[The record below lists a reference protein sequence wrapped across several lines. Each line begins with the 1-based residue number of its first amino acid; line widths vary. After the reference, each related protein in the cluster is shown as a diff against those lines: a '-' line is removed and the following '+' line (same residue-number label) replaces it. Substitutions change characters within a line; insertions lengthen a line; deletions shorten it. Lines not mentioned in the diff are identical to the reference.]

1 MKARLIFLTLAMFL
15 FTVQMPAET
24 AVSGL
29 VATVSLKR
37 TTFHDVRYIE
47 AEIIVQNRGK
57 KPASFIVYDK
67 PYTTFQ
73 PVVYDVNGREAPVK
87 VAYRLTGLRADQVLG
102 GVAARTILLV
112 PGEKYSCGV
121 NLADYYE
128 FAHGREYKVRLLF
141 LRDAAGKEARLG
153 GNIARLSVSRER
165 LAPVQPQVAIDG
177 IEAEEGAIRPEEI
190 VHLFLMAEQRERW
203 NDYLKYIDL
212 EQYIYSFPDYA
223 KAYLSGGDV
232 VKREALRD
240 FSTYL
245 IKSRPDT
252 ISEYKIVSE
261 TVEDG
266 RARVSVLIKRA
277 AAGMPFTYNYTYS
290 LEKKSAVWMI
300 TGVTASVARDIR
312 Q

>member
-1 MKARLIFLTLAMFL
+1 
-15 FTVQMPAET
+15 
-24 AVSGL
+24 
-29 VATVSLKR
+29 
-37 TTFHDVRYIE
+37 
-47 AEIIVQNRGK
+47 
-57 KPASFIVYDK
+57 
-67 PYTTFQ
+67 
-73 PVVYDVNGREAPVK
+73 
-87 VAYRLTGLRADQVLG
+87 
-102 GVAARTILLV
+102 
-112 PGEKYSCGV
+112 
-121 NLADYYE
+121 
-128 FAHGREYKVRLLF
+128 
-141 LRDAAGKEARLG
+141 
-153 GNIARLSVSRER
+153 
-165 LAPVQPQVAIDG
+165 
-177 IEAEEGAIRPEEI
+177 
-190 VHLFLMAEQRERW
+190 MAEQRERW

-266 RARVSVLIKRA
+266 RAKVSVLIKRA